1 MRIQVMLFLADIV
14 FAVVGAFSGN
24 VFFAGIVIV
33 VVDALSSDV
42 VFL

>member
-14 FAVVGAFSGN
+14 FAVVGTYSGKVFSAG
-24 VFFAGIVIV
+24 VFIV

>member
-1 MRIQVMLFLADIV
+1 MLFLPDIA